1 MATTVNP
8 ITGEILVP
16 RADMPVVQVSPE
28 IRELDVD
35 AWRLELHDIAD
46 DVDMRPWP
54 KMFLHNTQYTLSGTT
69 YVRAFQIIDPYF
81 VTFEDAQYA
90 VRLVGGNNNILDVK
104 TANQVSLLAS
114 NSAGKQVVN
123 EGGGGGW
130 DDILADH
137 NTAGTFGG
145 AVNSLGY
152 MDHMVYINT
161 ENVAAGNGTQN
172 APFNTLTAAI
182 DFAESKNIR
191 HLIVQADIVIDR
203 QLKTFK
209 ITGVGNPTIDCNGQ
223 NLTGCEFWHC
233 AMEGSYTGAI
243 TVQES
248 ILLDGFWLNGF
259 FEKCALNGDLFC
271 TDLGQVNLVK
281 CISNIAGL
289 GRPTISMNAIG
300 TCLLSIRGFN
310 GGMTI
315 KHCNA
320 ITDAVTVEISE
331 GALAFDSTNTDGVMV
346 ARGFCVF
353 DDTTTGAAVHDQT
366 ALPANIQAMLDL
378 MEADEEHTPTS
389 IIKRRKGTI
398 DNLLVKNVAGSNL
411 SKTLTVTQP

>member
-1 MATTVNP
+1 MATIVNP
-8 ITGEILVP
+8 ITGEIFVP

-35 AWRLELHDIAD
+35 AWRLELHGIAD
-46 DVDMRPWP
+46 DVHMCPWP
-54 KMFLHNTQYTLSGTT
+54 KMFLHNTQYTLSGVT
-69 YVRAFQIIDPYF
+69 YVRAMQIIDPYYI
-81 VTFEDAQYA
+81 TFEDAQYA

-130 DDILADH
+130 DDLLVDH

-152 MDHMVYINT
+152 IDHMVYINT

-172 APFNTLTAAI
+172 APFNNLTNAI

-191 HLIVQADIVIDR
+191 KLIVQADITIDR
-203 QLKTFK
+203 QLKTF
-209 ITGVGNPTIDCNGQ
+209 TLVGVGNPTIDCNGQ

-233 AMEGSYTGAI
+233 AMEGNYIGAI

-271 TDLGQVNLVK
+271 IDLSQVNLVK
-281 CISNIAGL
+281 CISNIAGT
-289 GRPTISMNAIG
+289 GRPTISMNAAG
-300 TCLLSIRGFN
+300 TCLLSVRGFN

-315 KHCNA
+315 RHCNTV
-320 ITDAVTVEISE
+320 TDAVTVEMSG
-331 GALAFDSTNTDGVMV
+331 GA
-346 ARGFCVF
+346 
-353 DDTTTGAAVHDQT
+353 
-366 ALPANIQAMLDL
+366 
-378 MEADEEHTPTS
+378 
-389 IIKRRKGTI
+389 
-398 DNLLVKNVAGSNL
+398 
-411 SKTLTVTQP
+411 